1 MTLPLGTRLGPYEI
15 VAPIGAGGMGEVY
28 RAKDTKLNREVAIK
42 VLPES
47 FALDAD
53 RVARFTREAQVLA
66 SLNHP
71 NIAAVYGIEESG
83 STRALVME
91 LVDGEDLSAHIAR
104 GPIAL
109 SEALPIARQIADALE
124 AAHEQGIVHRDLKP
138 QNIKVRADGTVKVLD
153 FGLAKAMDPDAS
165 GASAMNSPTMT
176 ARATQMG
183 MIIGTAAYMAP
194 EQARGRAVDRR
205 ADIWAF
211 SVVLYEMLTGRRAFE
226 GEDISVTLANV
237 IKEDPNWDAL
247 PKDLPSPMLRLLR
260 RCLEKDPR
268 RRLSAIADAR
278 LELDEAGAPSDG
290 ASPGAARAGISR
302 RERWVWASVAGLA
315 AVTALAF
322 ALRSAPARDVAAPV
336 IRFGLEVGETAEVPR
351 MAISPDGQSLV
362 FLGTRPDGGSSLLVR
377 RLDSIDSTPV
387 AASEDALNP
396 FWSPDSRQVAFFSG
410 KDQTSEGL
418 WITDLQGGGAR
429 TIVNL
434 PTLLDAAGS
443 WNADGLVLVASR
455 GTKGIQRIS
464 LNGGQLTP
472 VTTLDPSGGE
482 IAHLYPQFLPDGR
495 HFIYQAETS
504 ARENWAIF
512 IGSID
517 APVRR
522 KLVQSDYAQFAAPN
536 LLVYTQ
542 RENLVAQTLD
552 LSTLAL
558 TGQPAV
564 IATSI
569 ALLGTNGRAAFSV
582 SDTGVLVYKSRS
594 EGQGPI
600 ERHLTW
606 LDRSGKVL
614 NVVGPPVTS
623 SVVRLSPD
631 DTRVAL
637 LEVPASLWV
646 ADLARDVKAP
656 VLRTQ
661 AASPTWSADGARLLF
676 GVKTNTFDNQSAL
689 FERDAAGATP
699 MKTLPAGKGFSQLLP
714 FDETSDGTLVLFG
727 RQLGGSGRRGIGM
740 LSTAD
745 GKVTTYL
752 DNDFT
757 GSQAALSPDR
767 RFLAYTSTET
777 NASQVIVQA
786 FPDPSGGKWIVS
798 VRGGSAPRWRRDG
811 RELFYVDAEQHLVSV
826 PVTAGSSF
834 VPGRA
839 TPLFSLPVSIETDSS
854 GAYGYDAAADGQRFL
869 VSLPPEGASVK
880 APAIPLTVITNW
892 TMLLKKGAR

>member
-1 MTLPLGTRLGPYEI
+1 
-15 VAPIGAGGMGEVY
+15 VFGE
-28 RAKDTKLNREVAIK
+28 
-42 VLPES
+42 
-47 FALDAD
+47 
-53 RVARFTREAQVLA
+53 
-66 SLNHP
+66 
-71 NIAAVYGIEESG
+71 
-83 STRALVME
+83 
-91 LVDGEDLSAHIAR
+91 
-104 GPIAL
+104 
-109 SEALPIARQIADALE
+109 
-124 AAHEQGIVHRDLKP
+124 
-138 QNIKVRADGTVKVLD
+138 
-153 FGLAKAMDPDAS
+153 
-165 GASAMNSPTMT
+165 
-176 ARATQMG
+176 
-183 MIIGTAAYMAP
+183 
-194 EQARGRAVDRR
+194 
-205 ADIWAF
+205 
-211 SVVLYEMLTGRRAFE
+211 
-226 GEDISVTLANV
+226 
-237 IKEDPNWDAL
+237 
-247 PKDLPSPMLRLLR
+247 
-260 RCLEKDPR
+260 
-268 RRLSAIADAR
+268 
-278 LELDEAGAPSDG
+278 
-290 ASPGAARAGISR
+290 
-302 RERWVWASVAGLA
+302 
-315 AVTALAF
+315 
-322 ALRSAPARDVAAPV
+322 
-336 IRFGLEVGETAEVPR
+336 
-351 MAISPDGQSLV
+351 
-362 FLGTRPDGGSSLLVR
+362 TRPDGSSSLLVR

-387 AASEDALNP
+387 AGSETAILP
-396 FWSPDSRQVAFFSG
+396 FWSPDSRQVAFFADSP
-410 KDQTSEGL
+410 KDPALTEL
-418 WITDLQGGGAR
+418 RITDLQGGGPR
-429 TIVNL
+429 TIVSL
-434 PTLLDAAGS
+434 PPSDAAGS

-464 LNGGQLTP
+464 VNGGQLTP

-495 HFIYQAETS
+495 HFIYQAATS

-517 APVRR
+517 SPVRR

-542 RENLVAQTLD
+542 RENLVAQTMD

-564 IATSI
+564 IATGI
-569 ALLGTNGRAAFSV
+569 ASLPVNGRAAFSV
-582 SDTGVLVYKSRS
+582 SDTGVLVYKSS
-594 EGQGPI
+594 PEPQAPI

-631 DTRVAL
+631 GTRVAL
-637 LEVPASLWV
+637 LEVPTSLWV

-661 AASPTWSADGARLLF
+661 ASSPTWSADGTRLLF
-676 GVKTNTFDNQSAL
+676 GVTTLTFNNQSAL
-689 FERDAAGATP
+689 FERDAGGATP
-699 MKTLPAGKGFSQLLP
+699 MKTLPAGKGFPRLLP

-727 RQLGGSGRRGIGM
+727 RAGGNGHRGIGM

-752 DNDFT
+752 DNNFT

-777 NASQVIVQA
+777 NPSQVIVQT
-786 FPDPSGGKWIVS
+786 FPDPSGGKWVIS
-798 VRGGSAPRWRRDG
+798 THGGSAPRWRRDG
-811 RELFYVDAEQHLVSV
+811 RELFYVDAEQRLVSV

-839 TPLFSLPVSIETDSS
+839 TPLFSLPVSIQTNSS

-869 VSLPPEGASVK
+869 VSFPPDSASAK

>member
-1 MTLPLGTRLGPYEI
+1 M
-15 VAPIGAGGMGEVY
+15 
-28 RAKDTKLNREVAIK
+28 
-42 VLPES
+42 
-47 FALDAD
+47 
-53 RVARFTREAQVLA
+53 
-66 SLNHP
+66 
-71 NIAAVYGIEESG
+71 
-83 STRALVME
+83 
-91 LVDGEDLSAHIAR
+91 
-104 GPIAL
+104 
-109 SEALPIARQIADALE
+109 
-124 AAHEQGIVHRDLKP
+124 
-138 QNIKVRADGTVKVLD
+138 
-153 FGLAKAMDPDAS
+153 
-165 GASAMNSPTMT
+165 
-176 ARATQMG
+176 
-183 MIIGTAAYMAP
+183 
-194 EQARGRAVDRR
+194 
-205 ADIWAF
+205 
-211 SVVLYEMLTGRRAFE
+211 
-226 GEDISVTLANV
+226 
-237 IKEDPNWDAL
+237 
-247 PKDLPSPMLRLLR
+247 
-260 RCLEKDPR
+260 
-268 RRLSAIADAR
+268 
-278 LELDEAGAPSDG
+278 
-290 ASPGAARAGISR
+290 
-302 RERWVWASVAGLA
+302 
-315 AVTALAF
+315 
-322 ALRSAPARDVAAPV
+322 
-336 IRFGLEVGETAEVPR
+336 
-351 MAISPDGQSLV
+351 
-362 FLGTRPDGGSSLLVR
+362 
-377 RLDSIDSTPV
+377 
-387 AASEDALNP
+387 
-396 FWSPDSRQVAFFSG
+396 
-410 KDQTSEGL
+410 
-418 WITDLQGGGAR
+418 
-429 TIVNL
+429 
-434 PTLLDAAGS
+434 
-443 WNADGLVLVASR
+443 
-455 GTKGIQRIS
+455 
-464 LNGGQLTP
+464 
-472 VTTLDPSGGE
+472 
-482 IAHLYPQFLPDGR
+482 
-495 HFIYQAETS
+495 
-504 ARENWAIF
+504 
-512 IGSID
+512 
-517 APVRR
+517 
-522 KLVQSDYAQFAAPN
+522 
-536 LLVYTQ
+536 
-542 RENLVAQTLD
+542 
-552 LSTLAL
+552 
-558 TGQPAV
+558 
-564 IATSI
+564 
-569 ALLGTNGRAAFSV
+569 
-582 SDTGVLVYKSRS
+582 
-594 EGQGPI
+594 
-600 ERHLTW
+600 
-606 LDRSGKVL
+606 
-614 NVVGPPVTS
+614 VGPPVTS

>member
-28 RAKDTKLNREVAIK
+28 RARDTKLNRDVAIK

-594 EGQGPI
+594 EGQV
-600 ERHLTW
+600 
-606 LDRSGKVL
+606 RS
-614 NVVGPPVTS
+614 S
-623 SVVRLSPD
+623 
-631 DTRVAL
+631 DT
-637 LEVPASLWV
+637 
-646 ADLARDVKAP
+646 
-656 VLRTQ
+656 
-661 AASPTWSADGARLLF
+661 
-676 GVKTNTFDNQSAL
+676 
-689 FERDAAGATP
+689 
-699 MKTLPAGKGFSQLLP
+699 
-714 FDETSDGTLVLFG
+714 
-727 RQLGGSGRRGIGM
+727 
-740 LSTAD
+740 
-745 GKVTTYL
+745 
-752 DNDFT
+752 
-757 GSQAALSPDR
+757 
-767 RFLAYTSTET
+767 
-777 NASQVIVQA
+777 
-786 FPDPSGGKWIVS
+786 
-798 VRGGSAPRWRRDG
+798 
-811 RELFYVDAEQHLVSV
+811 
-826 PVTAGSSF
+826 
-834 VPGRA
+834 
-839 TPLFSLPVSIETDSS
+839 
-854 GAYGYDAAADGQRFL
+854 
-869 VSLPPEGASVK
+869 
-880 APAIPLTVITNW
+880 
-892 TMLLKKGAR
+892 